1 MPENKDPREILRRT
15 LHIDQEIKALQQEQA
30 QLEESLSSIQSFD
43 YQKPIVQSSGGKGSV
58 EALAIQVAD
67 GKDRIARRIGQ
78 LIAAKEEARELIAKL
93 PEGPEHNVLVQ
104 RYILLHSWEQ
114 AAVQLG
120 YSYRHVIRLH
130 GEALR
135 QLREIMS
142 LHVTSLL

>member
-1 MPENKDPREILRRT
+1 MNVDPAVTLRRS

-30 QLEESLSSIQSFD
+30 QLEDNLACLQGFD
-43 YQKPIVQSSGGKGSV
+43 FGKPIVKSTAGRGSV

-67 GKDRIARRIGQ
+67 GKDRIARRISQ
-78 LIAAKEEARELIAKL
+78 LIAAKAEARELIAKL

-104 RYILLHSWEQ
+104 RYVLLHSWEQ
-114 AAVQLG
+114 TAVELG

-135 QLREIMS
+135 QLRAMS
-142 LHVTSLL
+142 